1 MVPIP
6 RFSLNNKAKEK
17 VFFSM
22 KNVTF
27 FSESKK
33 EGTFYN
39 HLKFYPLPKNF
50 NENIE
55 SILLP
60 LILKSVPSL
69 PEPRSG
75 PGWTL
80 SGPILAH
87 GP

>member
-1 MVPIP
+1 MVQIP

-17 VFFSM
+17 VFSFLW
-22 KNVTF
+22 KYYF

-33 EGTFYN
+33 EGIFYN
-39 HLKFYPLPKNF
+39 HLNFYPLPKNF

-80 SGPILAH
+80 SGPILAL

>member
-1 MVPIP
+1 MQNSRKMVQIP

-17 VFFSM
+17 VFS
-22 KNVTF
+22 
-27 FSESKK
+27 
-33 EGTFYN
+33 FYN
-39 HLKFYPLPKNF
+39 HLNFYPLPKNF

-75 PGWTL
+75 PGRTL
-80 SGPILAH
+80 RGPILAL

>member
-1 MVPIP
+1 MVQIP

-17 VFFSM
+17 VFSYE
-22 KNVTF
+22 KYYF

-39 HLKFYPLPKNF
+39 HLNFYPLPKNF

-80 SGPILAH
+80 SGPILAL